1 MLIIVIVIIV
11 FLSDYWKIKNK
22 EIIKRNV
29 NNIMENKVWKYDVDI
44 DV

>member
-11 FLSDYWKIKNK
+11 FLGDYQKIKNK

-29 NNIMENKVWKYDVDI
+29 NNIMENKVMKI
-44 DV
+44 